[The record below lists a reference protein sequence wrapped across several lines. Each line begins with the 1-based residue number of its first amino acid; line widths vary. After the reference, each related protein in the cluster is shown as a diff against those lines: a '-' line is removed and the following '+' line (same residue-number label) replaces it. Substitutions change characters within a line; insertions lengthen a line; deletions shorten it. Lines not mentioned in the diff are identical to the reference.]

1 MTKESC
7 RQIIL
12 GGNLGATRSSTTVL
26 DIRPQ
31 TVDPLPIMPLE
42 SSWIGT
48 FPRCSMLEPRPA
60 ARMAP
65 PRRAT
70 VRGMEPSKRSCRRGM
85 LKKVC
90 DQTPAGEKQEQ
101 HIQAQ
106 LPPCVSHGFH
116 GWESERTEI
125 ALQFYNK
132 KNIPFDPIQIFR
144 SYILPQS
151 DPCTNFEKSS
161 TVSCRT
167 PAIQTVL
174 GL

>member
-60 ARMAP
+60 ARMSEKYARGACAP
-65 PRRAT
+65 RPHPSPSEGAT
-70 VRGMEPSKRSCRRGM
+70 S
-85 LKKVC
+85 
-90 DQTPAGEKQEQ
+90 A
-101 HIQAQ
+101 
-106 LPPCVSHGFH
+106 
-116 GWESERTEI
+116 
-125 ALQFYNK
+125 
-132 KNIPFDPIQIFR
+132 
-144 SYILPQS
+144 S
-151 DPCTNFEKSS
+151 DSS
-161 TVSCRT
+161 WDG
-167 PAIQTVL
+167 A
-174 GL
+174 